1 MKYPAQFIALHMY
14 EKQLRV
20 GVPVFDVLN
29 IQPQFMALDMYETQL
44 R

>member
-1 MKYPAQFIALHMY
+1 MN

-29 IQPQFMALDMYETQL
+29 IQPQFRAFHMYKTQQRVRVPVLDV
-44 R
+44 